1 MEWTLST
8 ILFKS
13 DIPKELESESVQE
26 SDDIIKKKK
35 GQGCE
40 GGGGICPIL
49 WHNLIQMGCEN
60 GMEWVS
66 SPLPGRISTKQNNI
80 FVLWVLVF
88 QIVGEDKNERR
99 KSK

>member
-1 MEWTLST
+1 
-8 ILFKS
+8 
-13 DIPKELESESVQE
+13 
-26 SDDIIKKKK
+26 
-35 GQGCE
+35 
-40 GGGGICPIL
+40 
-49 WHNLIQMGCEN
+49 
-60 GMEWVS
+60 MEWVS